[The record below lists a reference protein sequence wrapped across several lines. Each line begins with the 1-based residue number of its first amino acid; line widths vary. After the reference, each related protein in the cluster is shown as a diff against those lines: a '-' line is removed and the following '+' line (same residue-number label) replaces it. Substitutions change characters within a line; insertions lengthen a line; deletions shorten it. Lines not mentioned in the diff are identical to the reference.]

1 MSVETEIQYLIESEI
16 EGRGLVAADDL
27 GYAIE
32 EAIGWGGSVDVMD
45 YVDMDSISEYV
56 RNDLDDPD
64 RDVDIA
70 MMEAQIEGLQ
80 QDVKNLRED
89 LDRTRTIVV
98 DSIRIMLNR
107 FSA

>member
-1 MSVETEIQYLIESEI
+1 MSVENEIIALIESEI
-16 EGRGLVAADDL
+16 ESRGLVADSDL

-32 EAIGWGGSVDVMD
+32 EALGWGGSVDIMD
-45 YVDMDSISEYV
+45 YVDYDAISEYV

-64 RDVDIA
+64 DALDGALV
-70 MMEAQIEGLQ
+70 ESQIENLQ
-80 QDVKNLRED
+80 QDVKNLREE